1 MNVQLNKICQ
11 IRMGY
16 SFRGR
21 PNFSA
26 SGHIPVIQPKDVN
39 ADGRIEAKD
48 LLRIEVAVGKP
59 LVPGDVLL
67 INRGRFTAAVFDER
81 IGDCCVATS
90 AFMILTPN
98 DPEQIL
104 PEYLML
110 FLNSAEGQRNLKRLN
125 ETTTIPFL
133 SLSNLEVMEVPV
145 PPIEQQREIVVL
157 GEMNRAY
164 ARLSARKI
172 ELQNQ
177 IVTHFMKAGR
187 MPAARFQKEI
197 A

>member
-1 MNVQLNKICQ
+1 
-11 IRMGY
+11 MGY

-21 PNFSA
+21 PDFSPDGA
-26 SGHIPVIQPKDVN
+26 YPVIQPKDV
-39 ADGRIEAKD
+39 ATDAVIDVEALDRIENPA
-48 LLRIEVAVGKP
+48 GTP
-59 LVPGDVLL
+59 LEPGDVLL

-81 IGDCCVATS
+81 IGNCCVATS

-98 DPEQIL
+98 DPAQIR

-133 SLSNLEVMEVPV
+133 SLSNLGSMEVPV

-172 ELQNQ
+172 ELQNK

-187 MPAARFQKEI
+187 MPAARFEKEI